1 MYSYINDNDD
11 DDEKNPKNSK
21 KCYYIN
27 IKSSLVI
34 IKNAWKYTK
43 LKGKVLEEN
52 DFQLDGKYKNYEY
65 FLMENEIVKKS

>member
-11 DDEKNPKNSK
+11 DDEKKSQKFK
-21 KCYYIN
+21 KVCYYIN

-52 DFQLDGKYKNYEY
+52 DFQLDGKYKNYE
-65 FLMENEIVKKS
+65 

>member
-1 MYSYINDNDD
+1 M
-11 DDEKNPKNSK
+11 
-21 KCYYIN
+21 
-27 IKSSLVI
+27 I
-34 IKNAWKYTK
+34 IKNAWKYKK